1 MADATVCGRHGA
13 GRAGWRCRACAALL
27 CARCVWVQ
35 RVGTVEL
42 LACCRCRGP
51 VDRLTRHRREARS
64 FAARL
69 PGALAYPFVP
79 GTLAGVAAAA
89 CVLALFSYGG
99 MVGAILRYSVYW
111 AFLFAIVRQT
121 ARGARSFEAAEL
133 GGEGIELLLPAVRG
147 FLATAIVWLPGAIWF
162 FTEHG
167 VDVAGGVRDPV
178 LWLFLVAGIVYAPA
192 AVMHAATGGRT
203 LEMLNPLWVGS
214 FVVRL
219 GADYALAVLA
229 IVGLGVA
236 DLLLTLAGLAVRA
249 TPVPFLSRAG
259 AEVVGLLAPAAM
271 ARVVGLLLYVRGDD
285 LGYGVPEDYEEPLVP
300 DATPLGSEPVLA
312 TVAVSPEPAAP
323 PPAAAAAAA
332 TAARVQAILSPQ
344 PASPPAPPAPGD
356 VAALVAASDLVGAL
370 AAFRAHPGPPESIPP
385 RALFAVAKAA
395 SDAGEHLVAARA
407 LYAAARGDD
416 ASVAPSALLVLAR
429 VYERRLGRA
438 AHARQVLEHLV
449 SRWPDSDAARHA
461 RAALEG
467 AATS

>member
-1 MADATVCGRHGA
+1 MAGATLCGRHAA
-13 GRAGWRCRACAALL
+13 GRAAWRCRACGGLL

-42 LACCRCRGP
+42 LACGRCRGP

-64 FAARL
+64 FPSRL

-99 MVGAILRYSVYW
+99 MVGSILRYSVYW
-111 AFLFAIVRQT
+111 AFLFSIVRQT
-121 ARGARSFEAAEL
+121 ARGARSFEPAEL
-133 GGEGIELLLPAVRG
+133 GGEGVELVLPAVRG
-147 FLATAIVWLPGAIWF
+147 FLATAIVWAPGAIWF

-167 VDVAGGVRDPV
+167 VDVAAGVRDPV
-178 LWLFLVAGIVYAPA
+178 LWLILAVGLFYAPA
-192 AVMHAATGGRT
+192 AIMHAATGGRT

-214 FVVRL
+214 FIFRL
-219 GADYALAVLA
+219 GSDYAVAVLA
-229 IVGLGVA
+229 IAGLGVA
-236 DLLLTLAGLAVRA
+236 DLLLTLAALAVRA

-271 ARVVGLLLYVRGDD
+271 ARVLGLLLYVRGDD
-285 LGYGVPEDYEEPLVP
+285 LGYGVPEDYEEPLVA
-300 DATPLGSEPVLA
+300 DATPMGSEPVLA
-312 TVAVSPEPAAP
+312 TVAVSAEPEAQAIAAP
-323 PPAAAAAAA
+323 AAA
-332 TAARVQAILSPQ
+332 TAARVQAIEAPQ
-344 PASPPAPPAPGD
+344 PAAPRAAAD
-356 VAALVAASDLVGAL
+356 VAALVAASDLAGAL

-407 LYAAARGDD
+407 LYAAGRGDD
-416 ASVAPSALLVLAR
+416 PAVAPNALLVLAR

-449 SRWPDSDAARHA
+449 SRWPGSDAARQA
-461 RAALEG
+461 RAALE
-467 AATS
+467 AAAS